1 MTGVDDALAVVD
13 GVLGAEALQRALGGD
28 LSPEQ
33 LDDGSR
39 RLLAAL
45 DEEAPRPVLPRTWCL
60 RALPVYRWPIVPDHT
75 SHSRGWPY
83 VCQHRGQLPVGDGAT
98 VTLVCT
104 RRADHTGRHAHGSG
118 VIVEAV
124 WEDS

>member
-1 MTGVDDALAVVD
+1 MTGVDHTLTVVD
-13 GVLGAEALQRALGGD
+13 GVLDAESLQRALGAP
-28 LSPEQ
+28 LSIAQ
-33 LDDGSR
+33 LEDGSR

-45 DEEAPRPVLPRTWCL
+45 DEETPRPVLPRTWCL
-60 RALPVYRWPIVPDHT
+60 WTLPTYRWPIIPDHT

-83 VCQHRGQLPVGDGAT
+83 VCQHRGQLPAGDDAT

-118 VIVEAV
+118 AIVEAV
-124 WEDS
+124 WEDA